1 MIEQV
6 LRAVLP
12 TLQQMGIPYIL
23 TGGIAATLHGRPRFT
38 QDIDVVIDPTK
49 AQLSQLL
56 DALDSNFAVDH
67 SAARDAYARHGE
79 FNAIHRTLIFKVD
92 FWFSTGHAFDRS
104 RLARA
109 QGMEVAPALIARVAT
124 AEDVIISKLLW
135 LQQGAT
141 ERSADDIRG
150 IVGAR
155 GGNLDLAYLEEMVRE
170 MDLRVIWAPLRPG
183 S

>member
-12 TLQQMGIPYIL
+12 TLEQLGIPYLL

-38 QDIDVVIDPTK
+38 QDIDVVIAPTK
-49 AQLSQLL
+49 TQLSQLL
-56 DALDSNFAVDH
+56 DALNPNFAVNHD
-67 SAARDAYARHGE
+67 AARDAYARHGE
-79 FNAIHRTLIFKVD
+79 FNAIHRTLIFRVA
-92 FWFSTGHAFDRS
+92 FWFSTGHAFDRK

-109 QGMEVAPALIARVAT
+109 QGMEVAPALKARVAT
-124 AEDVIISKLLW
+124 AEDVIISKLLR

-150 IVGAR
+150 ILRAR
-155 GGNLDLAYLEEMVRE
+155 GWNLDLAYLEEMVRE
-170 MDLRVIWAPLRPG
+170 MDLQAIWVPLRPEL
-183 S
+183 